1 MRYTCF
7 NNESEPVFVE
17 IINMDLNI
25 QVNLDP
31 VLAGVVLGKGEND
44 VVTMKWDELNQR
56 VNNK

>member
-17 IINMDLNI
+17 LINMDLNI